1 MTSSKVWIR
10 ISAFA
15 LLPLASAGA
24 AEWKFPCPEN
34 EIARYTAYHVA
45 QPIRID
51 GRLDEPAWQRAPRSP
66 RFRDILTGRPVI
78 HDTRASV
85 LWDDEN
91 LYIAYRVEEPLVHAK
106 LTTNNSP
113 IYTDNDVEFFVAGR
127 DAYYEFEINAFNT
140 TYEAFFIW
148 ADAYERGGFAQAPEF
163 PRLRLQP
170 FNGVDFKTH
179 PRGGRLGHFNWHFP
193 GKQTAVSSAPPHA
206 ASRPVAGRPGRTR
219 REHRRPL
226 SVACRRTGLARGTLP
241 RPARSAFG
249 PRLAP
254 PPALRAGLR
263 GRRHADGGRRVSSLR
278 GHLPE
283 IHPAPTQGPGLP
295 TGRGGH
301 LRRPERHP
309 LLACDQVIAV
319 RRERVELGKKAG
331 PPSDEIG
338 YYAALARAS
347 PSEVQGRG
355 AVAFGLDPVRRPD
368 LLSRPD
374 ASLPL

>member
-148 ADAYERGGFAQAPEF
+148 ADAYQAGGFAQAPEF
-163 PRLRLQP
+163 ERSRLRP
-170 FNGVDFKTH
+170 FNGVDYKTH
-179 PRGGRLGHFNWHFP
+179 PRGGRLGNFDWHFP
-193 GKQTAVSSAPPHA
+193 GKQTAVFIDGTINDDTDRDRGWTVELALPWKGMAWLAKAEGRSASISPTSA
-206 ASRPVAGRPGRTR
+206 
-219 REHRRPL
+219 RRPL
-226 SVACRRTGLARGTLP
+226 RQASRLP
-241 RPARSAFG
+241 RYSDRPVQWRNAR
-249 PRLAP
+249 
-254 PPALRAGLR
+254 
-263 GRRHADGGRRVSSLR
+263 HCSSFSR
-278 GHLPE
+278 
-283 IHPAPTQGPGLP
+283 
-295 TGRGGH
+295 
-301 LRRPERHP
+301 
-309 LLACDQVIAV
+309 
-319 RRERVELGKKAG
+319 
-331 PPSDEIG
+331 
-338 YYAALARAS
+338 LARAAK
-347 PSEVQGRG
+347 R
-355 AVAFGLDPVRRPD
+355 VRLP
-368 LLSRPD
+368 PC
-374 ASLPL
+374 SLV